1 MGLGSF
7 AKTKRNTELQGETDR
22 EFTSERWMECFGDRG
37 IQIERL
43 QRLQKQREADE
54 RE

>member
-1 MGLGSF
+1 MDIRYIKLKGGGMGLGSF

-37 IQIERL
+37 I
-43 QRLQKQREADE
+43 
-54 RE
+54 